1 MTRLKIA
8 SERFWKLT
16 YQEFWIEFLGF
27 YEREEKELWQ
37 YGDMKAHIANC
48 LTKKEGGGIWTYKDF
63 VTLPSE
69 KAAKPKRITLKET
82 RQLLGSTF
90 KMNSN

>member
-1 MTRLKIA
+1 M
-8 SERFWKLT
+8 T
-16 YQEFWIEFLGF
+16 YQEFWIEFIAW
-27 YEREEKELWQ
+27 YEQAEYDLWK

-48 LTKKEGGGIWTYKDF
+48 LTKKDGGGAWTYKDF
-63 VTLPSE
+63 VSIPSE